1 MSKQILLAVLLI
13 FTVKL
18 SAQEAQMESY
28 SNSAETLLKTDGKL
42 KIGGYAEIHLNQ
54 ELNSDIRNNAKL
66 DVHRMV
72 LLVGYQFSDKTQFIS
87 EIEYEHISEVF
98 IEQAFIQHKLNK
110 YMNFRAGLLLVPMGI
125 INEYH
130 EPTTF
135 NAVERPMIDK
145 YLSPTTWREIG
156 IGFSGT
162 ILPVSLKY
170 QAYLIN
176 GVKSFDNDAF
186 LNGKDG
192 FRPGRQKGAKSIMSS
207 PNFTAKIE
215 YFGLRGLNLGISTY
229 LGKTQSTLYDGLDRN
244 DNAMISMADS
254 SVVGLNMIGLDARY
268 SIVGWQ
274 FRGQYYYT
282 SISNTEAYNEFTR
295 TEVAIFNDLGSAM
308 SGYYIEAAYNVL
320 ALSSKSKKELYP
332 FIRYEKMDM
341 HKSVSGNIVRNEAYN
356 KTIYTTGL
364 SYKLEKSVVLKADMQ
379 FLKSAVD
386 IDYTKIVN
394 LGFGVMF

>member
-1 MSKQILLAVLLI
+1 MNKQILLVVLFIL
-13 FTVKL
+13 TVKL
-18 SAQEAQMESY
+18 SAQEEQTESY
-28 SNSAETLLKTDGKL
+28 LNSAETLLKTDGKL
-42 KIGGYAEIHLNQ
+42 KIGGYTEIHLNQ
-54 ELNSDIRNNAKL
+54 ELDSDVRNNADI
-66 DVHRMV
+66 DVHRVV
-72 LLVGYQFSDKTQFIS
+72 LLVGYQFSSKTQFIS

-135 NAVERPMIDK
+135 NGVERPTIDK

-156 IGFSGT
+156 LGFSGT
-162 ILPVSLKY
+162 ILPGSLKY

-176 GVKSFDNDAF
+176 GVKSFDDEAF

-215 YFGLRGLNLGISTY
+215 YFGLRGLNVGISTY
-229 LGKTQSTLYDGLDRN
+229 LGKTQTSLYDGLDRT
-244 DNAMISMADS
+244 DETMISMADS
-254 SVVGLNMIGLDARY
+254 SVVDLKMIGLDARY
-268 SIVGWQ
+268 SISGWQ

-295 TEVAIFNDLGSAM
+295 EGVASFNDLGSVM
-308 SGYYIEAAYNVL
+308 SGYYAEAAYNV
-320 ALSSKSKKELYP
+320 
-332 FIRYEKMDM
+332 
-341 HKSVSGNIVRNEAYN
+341 
-356 KTIYTTGL
+356 
-364 SYKLEKSVVLKADMQ
+364 
-379 FLKSAVD
+379 
-386 IDYTKIVN
+386 
-394 LGFGVMF
+394 